1 MTQCERILKF
11 MQDHGSINP
20 MQAMKEFG
28 IMRLGARI
36 YDLKKAGY
44 HISRRTVTGRNR
56 YGEPV
61 SYAEYRLE
69 GDSAQQD
76 FSPGPPCSGP

>member
-11 MQDHGSINP
+11 MKDHGSINP
-20 MQAMKEFG
+20 MQAMKDLG
-28 IMRLGARI
+28 VMRLAARVA
-36 YDLKKAGY
+36 DLKKAGY
-44 HISRRTVTGRNR
+44 KISRRTVTGRNR

-69 GDSAQQD
+69 ENSVKQDISA
-76 FSPGPPCSGP
+76 GPPGG

>member
-11 MQDHGSINP
+11 MKEHGSINP
-20 MQAMKEFG
+20 MQAMKDLG
-28 IMRLGARI
+28 VMRLAARVA
-36 YDLKKAGY
+36 DLKKAGY
-44 HISRRTVTGRNR
+44 KISRRTVTGRNR

-76 FSPGPPCSGP
+76 FSPGPPCGGP